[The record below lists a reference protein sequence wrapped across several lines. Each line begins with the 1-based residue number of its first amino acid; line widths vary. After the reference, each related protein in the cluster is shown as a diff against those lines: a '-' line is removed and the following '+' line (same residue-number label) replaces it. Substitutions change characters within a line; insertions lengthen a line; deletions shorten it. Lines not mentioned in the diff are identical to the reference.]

1 MWYNNIKKGWGIMN
15 IITSVF
21 PTDINVVMQPKLGYG
36 IERFSIKELKKF
48 SSSLHG
54 ILHKYKITKLEGVYS
69 KEFNFM
75 NSVIMPIGL
84 NTMLTFSESLLTVC
98 LDITYK
104 SKYIDEKSNQH
115 YKYSYCYDFEYECNL
130 DNIMS
135 YLNQKTKQY
144 ELDKSSNFVHDEN
157 KLLFEYMNIVMK
169 YYIDNYFMNE
179 VNESKAEAYKI
190 MGV

>member
-69 KEFNFM
+69 KEFNPV
-75 NSVIMPIGL
+75 S
-84 NTMLTFSESLLTVC
+84 SE
-98 LDITYK
+98 
-104 SKYIDEKSNQH
+104 
-115 YKYSYCYDFEYECNL
+115 
-130 DNIMS
+130 
-135 YLNQKTKQY
+135 
-144 ELDKSSNFVHDEN
+144 
-157 KLLFEYMNIVMK
+157 
-169 YYIDNYFMNE
+169 
-179 VNESKAEAYKI
+179 
-190 MGV
+190 

>member
-1 MWYNNIKKGWGIMN
+1 
-15 IITSVF
+15 
-21 PTDINVVMQPKLGYG
+21 
-36 IERFSIKELKKF
+36 
-48 SSSLHG
+48 
-54 ILHKYKITKLEGVYS
+54 
-69 KEFNFM
+69 
-75 NSVIMPIGL
+75 
-84 NTMLTFSESLLTVC
+84 
-98 LDITYK
+98 
-104 SKYIDEKSNQH
+104 
-115 YKYSYCYDFEYECNL
+115 
-130 DNIMS
+130 MS